1 MATGGNDITLNVGLK
16 VDQSQG
22 LQQVQQ
28 ALAPMTR
35 NIQNFNKNPIL
46 AKNFT
51 QPLGRITGAADEFT
65 KSLEASNA
73 RVLAFGASAG
83 AIFAVQ
89 KAMTELVKT
98 TITVEQKLTDI
109 NALLNV
115 TDKEFKRFSD
125 GLFQVARNT
134 GTAFGEVADSANEFA
149 RQGKSVSETLKLTNS
164 ALALS
169 KLGMMD
175 SVNATESLTAALNTF
190 RGEVNDSAVVVNK
203 LAQVD
208 AEFAVSSKDLAE
220 AIKRT
225 GASAADASVSF
236 DELLA
241 VVTVTQ
247 ERTARGGAVIG
258 NAFKTIFTRIQRPEV
273 LNQLEL
279 IGVQVRKQ
287 NGEILPAIEILKQY
301 SAVYDSLNPAL
312 KSNTAQL
319 IAGGRQI
326 NILKSLLP
334 ELASGTGKFDS
345 ALKVANETTTE
356 ATDRLKILTSTT
368 QGTLNAVTA
377 NLTKT
382 AAEIGTLS
390 IKPAIDNI
398 LGALDGL
405 AELIGPDKFFGLGET
420 IGKGVYEGIGR
431 ILSGPGLLLLG
442 TVLAKLGGN
451 LLKFVATSGKSFL
464 GLNKAAD
471 KQAQQQTIITNLLAR
486 QPQIVDR
493 VLSGQLSIKDAAAGF
508 NKELTFAEAH
518 YNKLNNLAS
527 SLAAK
532 QKTFSGPSRKKGRAA
547 MGLIPNFVP
556 NFAAADAQAERE
568 AASAGGYRA
577 GQVRR
582 MNMPGVGGITYNG
595 KEKVKKLCE
604 QYIFEYIDGKRKEGT
619 LGLEYYRLDDYK
631 IVRVDNNNWEKE
643 V

>member
-1 MATGGNDITLNVGLK
+1 MAIGGNDITLKVGLQ

-109 NALLNV
+109 SALLNV

-134 GTAFGEVADSANEFA
+134 GLAFGEVADSANEFA
-149 RQGKSVSETLKLTNS
+149 RQGKGVTETLKLTNS

-225 GASAADASVSF
+225 GSSAKDASVSF
-236 DELLA
+236 EELLA

-301 SAVYDSLNPAL
+301 ASVYDSLNPAL

-334 ELASGTGKFDS
+334 ELAVGTGKFDA

-368 QGTLNAVTA
+368 EGTLNAVTA

-382 AAEIGTLS
+382 AAQIGTLS
-390 IKPAIDNI
+390 VKPAIDNI

-405 AELIGPDKFFGLGET
+405 ADLIGPDNFFGLGET
-420 IGKGVYEGIGR
+420 IGKG
-431 ILSGPGLLLLG
+431 GLRRYRKNIKWSRPFI
-442 TVLAKLGGN
+442 AWYC
-451 LLKFVATSGKSFL
+451 TS
-464 GLNKAAD
+464 KAW
-471 KQAQQQTIITNLLAR
+471 R
-486 QPQIVDR
+486 
-493 VLSGQLSIKDAAAGF
+493 
-508 NKELTFAEAH
+508 
-518 YNKLNNLAS
+518 
-527 SLAAK
+527 
-532 QKTFSGPSRKKGRAA
+532 
-547 MGLIPNFVP
+547 
-556 NFAAADAQAERE
+556 
-568 AASAGGYRA
+568 
-577 GQVRR
+577 
-582 MNMPGVGGITYNG
+582 
-595 KEKVKKLCE
+595 
-604 QYIFEYIDGKRKEGT
+604 
-619 LGLEYYRLDDYK
+619 
-631 IVRVDNNNWEKE
+631 
-643 V
+643 